1 MLWSEGQSTGAMQL
15 EQACQ
20 LLVGHHLAI
29 RLAIKDAPLL
39 WARKRSISGR

>member
-1 MLWSEGQSTGAMQL
+1 MQL

-20 LLVGHHLAI
+20 LLVGRLRLAI